1 MFLHVIP
8 QRREKSASPSS
19 GSHPYQEGG
28 IFRFPV
34 PASSTARVPRG
45 PNLGRRSVAAAPP
58 RGERGSLESLRDRGV
73 RVSSRGV
80 PAGPARVGGGPDRY
94 RAGRCDAAAP
104 NEVSESLPNERPAPR
119 RRPLLFS
126 FERFRSVPV
135 PHRAS
140 FFSLTRSI
148 SRTCCESSAR
158 STRVAARSA
167 REMWYGP

>member
-58 RGERGSLESLRDRGV
+58 RGS
-73 RVSSRGV
+73 VSSMRVLSAYNPVSLAVNVARENLFATVGYAYPPEV
-80 PAGPARVGGGPDRY
+80 YLLGLLAWAVVLIGSALVVATRQLRTKCASLSGRRPAR
-94 RAGRCDAAAP
+94 RAGRYP
-104 NEVSESLPNERPAPR
+104 
-119 RRPLLFS
+119 F
-126 FERFRSVPV
+126 
-135 PHRAS
+135 
-140 FFSLTRSI
+140 
-148 SRTCCESSAR
+148 
-158 STRVAARSA
+158 
-167 REMWYGP
+167 